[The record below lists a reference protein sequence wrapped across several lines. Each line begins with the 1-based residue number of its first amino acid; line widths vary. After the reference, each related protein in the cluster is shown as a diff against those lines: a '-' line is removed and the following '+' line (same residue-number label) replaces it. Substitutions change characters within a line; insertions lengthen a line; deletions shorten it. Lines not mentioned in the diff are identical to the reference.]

1 MRLYLPQRMLGDAV
15 TPLQAGFSRLAVV
28 FSSDAADGRP
38 PLSAKLAPSTCG
50 FCSLTS
56 FLGSVAL
63 EVGPSGGGDRDA
75 HAVCYLDLKNAP
87 VTDGEAGVQLVAGGG
102 DPSASCHCK
111 VPVPH
116 HLPLQ
121 TPRVPALCLG
131 VF

>member
-1 MRLYLPQRMLGDAV
+1 MEEGQEGLWPDMKLERKRLP
-15 TPLQAGFSRLAVV
+15 
-28 FSSDAADGRP
+28 
-38 PLSAKLAPSTCG
+38 AKEA
-50 FCSLTS
+50 
-56 FLGSVAL
+56 LGSHDD
-63 EVGPSGGGDRDA
+63 GNA
-75 HAVCYLDLKNAP
+75 HCQDSRYHQCVVHSVSHLILIIPP